1 MGQWRWHSE
10 LVTED
15 MGAKRFAELLR
26 AAMHERYP
34 GFTFAQITGD
44 PAGEGR
50 AQTDETTP
58 FQILNAAGVPARPA
72 PTNDFMKRRESVAA
86 CLTRMIDGEPG
97 LMIHPQCQ
105 SLRKG
110 MAGGY
115 NYRRI
120 QVSGEEKYRDVP
132 DKGIYSHVCEAG
144 QYMMVGAG
152 EARTLVKRDKPVAR
166 QATALSDYSILG

>member
-26 AAMHERYP
+26 QVMHERYA
-34 GFTFAQITGD
+34 GFSFAQITGD

-58 FQILNAAGVPARPA
+58 FQILRAANIQANPA
-72 PTNDFMKRRESVAA
+72 PTNDFTKRRESVVA
-86 CLTRMIDGEPG
+86 CLSRLIDGQPG
-97 LMIHPQCQ
+97 LMVHPQCVQ
-105 SLRKG
+105 LRKG

-115 NYRRI
+115 NYKRV
-120 QVSGEEKYRDVP
+120 QVSGQERYRDVP
-132 DKGIYSHVCEAG
+132 DKGMYSHVCEAG
-144 QYMMVGAG
+144 QYMLVGAG
-152 EARTLVKRDKPVAR
+152 EARTLVKRDRPVMRRAN
-166 QATALSDYSILG
+166 AISDYNILG